1 MRSLEL
7 YVSAQNL
14 FMITHYPGYDPE
26 VSNANYGIYPS
37 IAQGL
42 ETGVIPNPRT
52 FTFGIR
58 AGF

>member
-7 YVSAQNL
+7 YVSGQNL
-14 FMITHYPGYDPE
+14 FMITGLSGKYDPE

-42 ETGVIPNPRT
+42 EQV
-52 FTFGIR
+52 
-58 AGF
+58 